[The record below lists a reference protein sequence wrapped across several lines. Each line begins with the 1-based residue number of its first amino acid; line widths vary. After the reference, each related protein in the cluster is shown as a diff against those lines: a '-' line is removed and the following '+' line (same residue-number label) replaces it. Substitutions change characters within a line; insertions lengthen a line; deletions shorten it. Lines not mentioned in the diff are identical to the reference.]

1 MTSFR
6 WYACCVTSI
15 RASVP
20 RIGVSMAT
28 QNNITINDY
37 SNEKSS
43 FGVTSVTAN
52 AGNLAAQQTLAAA
65 LVAATED
72 LTIGEVVKQTQVL
85 VILDSPAIPTSP
97 YAQREL
103 KWLVSYIGDSSGK
116 TFSVEIAAPDITDNV
131 VPNSDVA
138 DLTSTD
144 WAAFVTAFE
153 AYVRSPD
160 NGTET
165 VTVVGARLVGRNI

>member
-1 MTSFR
+1 
-6 WYACCVTSI
+6 
-15 RASVP
+15 
-20 RIGVSMAT
+20 MAT

-65 LVAATED
+65 LVGATED

-85 VILDSPAIPTSP
+85 VILDTPAIPTSP

-103 KWLVSYIGDSSGK
+103 KWLVNYIGDSSGK

-131 VPNSDVA
+131 VVNTDVA
-138 DLTSTD
+138 DLSSTD